1 MQRSVIET
9 VIGAVVLAIAGLFLY
24 FTYSTGYQK
33 VEGYEVT
40 AKFNRVDGIAPG
52 SDVKLSGIK
61 VGRVVGAR
69 LDPSSFLAILTLS
82 VDRSIK
88 LPEDTIA
95 KITSDSLLGGNYVAL
110 EPGGEDKII
119 QPGGEIQ
126 STQDPINI
134 SDLIG
139 RFIFGGA
146 SGTKPPPGKQQ
157 QPPGQQPG
165 GQPSQGQKSQDQS
178 QPSSGQ

>member
-1 MQRSVIET
+1 
-9 VIGAVVLAIAGLFLY
+9 
-24 FTYSTGYQK
+24 
-33 VEGYEVT
+33 
-40 AKFNRVDGIAPG
+40 RVDGISPG

-69 LDPSSFLAILTLS
+69 LDPSSFLAILTLT
-82 VDRSIK
+82 VDSSIK

-110 EPGGEDKII
+110 EPRREDNLIPAGG
-119 QPGGEIQ
+119 QIQ

-139 RFIFGGA
+139 RFIFGGTG
-146 SGTKPPPGKQQ
+146 GTKPPKQQ
-157 QPPGQQPG
+157 QPSGQQPG
-165 GQPSQGQKSQDQS
+165 SQPSQGQKSQDQS

>member
-40 AKFNRVDGIAPG
+40 AKFNRVDGISPG

-69 LDPSSFLAILTLS
+69 LDPSSFLAILTLT
-82 VDRSIK
+82 VDSSIK

-95 KITSDSLLGGNYVAL
+95 KITSDSLLGGFYISL
-110 EPGGEDKII
+110 EPGAEEKLIPD
-119 QPGGEIQ
+119 GGQIVA
-126 STQDPINI
+126 TQDPINLG
-134 SDLIG
+134 DLVG
-139 RFIFGGA
+139 RYIFGSA
-146 SGTKPPPGKQQ
+146 SGGAKKPKPD
-157 QPPGQQPG
+157 QPQSQSNG
-165 GQPSQGQKSQDQS
+165 GQ
-178 QPSSGQ
+178 

>member
-119 QPGGEIQ
+119 PPGGEIQ

-139 RFIFGGA
+139 RFIFGGTGA
-146 SGTKPPPGKQQ
+146 PKPPPGKQQ
-157 QPPGQQPG
+157 GQQPSDG
-165 GQPSQGQKSQDQS
+165 SQPNQKSQGQS